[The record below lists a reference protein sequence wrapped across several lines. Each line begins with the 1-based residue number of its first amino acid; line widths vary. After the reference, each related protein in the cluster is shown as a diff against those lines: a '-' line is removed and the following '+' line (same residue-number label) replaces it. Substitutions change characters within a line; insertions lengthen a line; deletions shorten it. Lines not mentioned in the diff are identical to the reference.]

1 MPVSIDFS
9 SYYTFG
15 YASRT
20 QLKHAKHDQ
29 RHELKQNLAENLRTG
44 VFTEFFTGSRQWW
57 TRQRARKVRSE
68 FSWVLGLGMS
78 EHEHYRVNL
87 MNPGSRINLKPGA

>member
-44 VFTEFFTGSRQWW
+44 CSQNFLQD
-57 TRQRARKVRSE
+57 
-68 FSWVLGLGMS
+68 
-78 EHEHYRVNL
+78 
-87 MNPGSRINLKPGA
+87 PGSGGQDKEPER